1 MLPIDTLF
9 LLVHSLSKSEKRYF
23 RLAASL
29 QKGDKAYLRLF
40 NCLDGYKNF
49 EEDSKD
55 NLVKEFPGSTIEP
68 ARKHLYKKLMKSLR
82 QFESEKLIES
92 KIVNLISDSKILF
105 DRDLIDPALK
115 QIEKAKQLSIEHERL
130 LYFLISARQ
139 ELQFM
144 MHLQLAGLDE
154 SSLIEKQEK
163 INEVLGQASILQ
175 EHSSIYEI
183 LLLRYWK
190 KGEARSLKE
199 VTLLNDLLLEEHQLM
214 NSKQFQTFESEQ
226 LHLHFQSTYFL
237 MTGDPTE
244 SLKVFFEL
252 DELFLKNSRLWADSS
267 LYYIHLLTGILNTL
281 RRMEQYDQM
290 TYFLDRLRSV
300 SSTSDNLSASVT
312 CSILEYEMH
321 RAINKGDLEKAL
333 NFFEE
338 KKETVNKEISQLPLL
353 LQVQLQLTISR
364 MWYEMGKYDKALKLI
379 NKVLN
384 QPTNSF
390 NRTLYV
396 RCRLMNLIIHC
407 ALENTDY
414 LFYEIRSIERKLK
427 SEENFFQ
434 IEKLVIKIIKRWLNN
449 KPFQNDIEKMALLL
463 DNPFEQ
469 QLINEL
475 RLKPWAESMAKKS
488 KASRRK

>member
-1 MLPIDTLF
+1 MLPTDTLF

-23 RLAASL
+23 RLSVAM
-29 QKGDKAYLRLF
+29 QKGDKGYLRLF
-40 NCLDGYKNF
+40 DCLDCHSNF
-49 EEDSKD
+49 DEAAKS
-55 NLVKEFPGSTIEP
+55 NLANTFPGLTIEP
-68 ARKHLYKKLMKSLR
+68 ARKHLYKTLMKSLR
-82 QFESEKLIES
+82 QFESEKSIEAKLI
-92 KIVNLISDSKILF
+92 NLITDSKILF
-105 DRDLIDPALK
+105 ERDLIDPAFK
-115 QIEKAKQLSIEHERL
+115 QIEKAKELALNNEKL
-130 LYFLISARQ
+130 LYFIICARQ

-144 MHLQLAGLDE
+144 IHLQFAGLDE

-163 INEVLGQASILQ
+163 INEVLGQATILNH
-175 EHSSIYEI
+175 HSSIYEI

-199 VTLLNDLLLEEHQLM
+199 VTLLNDLLLEEHQLL
-214 NSKQFQTFESEQ
+214 NSQQIQTFDSQQ

-237 MTGDPTE
+237 MTGDPSE

-252 DELFLKNSRLWADSS
+252 DELFQKNARLWAGSS

-281 RRMEQYDQM
+281 RRMEQYDEM
-290 TYFLDRLRSV
+290 TYFLDRLKSFSTASENLTLSV
-300 SSTSDNLSASVT
+300 
-312 CSILEYEMH
+312 EYAIIEHEIH
-321 RAINKGDLEKAL
+321 RAINQGTPEKAL
-333 NFFEE
+333 EIFEE
-338 KKETVNKEISQLPLL
+338 RIGTVNKDIMQLPIQSQV
-353 LQVQLQLTISR
+353 QVQLTLSR
-364 MWYEMGKYDKALKLI
+364 MWYEAGNFDKALKLI

-384 QPTNSF
+384 QTTNSF

-396 RCRLMNLIIHC
+396 RCRLMNLLIHV

-434 IEKLVIKIIKRWLNN
+434 IEKLVIKILKNWLRN
-449 KPFQNDIEKMALLL
+449 KPFHKYVEQITVLL

-475 RLKPWAESMAKKS
+475 KLKSWAEIMVGKS
-488 KASRRK
+488 KTTRHH